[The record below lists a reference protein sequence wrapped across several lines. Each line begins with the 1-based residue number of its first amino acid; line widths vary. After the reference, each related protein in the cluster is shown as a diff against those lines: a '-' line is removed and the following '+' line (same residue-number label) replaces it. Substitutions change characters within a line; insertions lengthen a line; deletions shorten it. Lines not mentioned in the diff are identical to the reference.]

1 MRVRYLLYNA
11 YASGGTTR
19 TVVNQA
25 NALCE
30 AHDVEIAS
38 IYRHRRTPRFAVD
51 PRVRLVP
58 LTERRSDGSRR
69 GDPEGSWRWPM
80 RLARRFPNPMPHR
93 FDGRFPRWHPP
104 VDLRLLRY
112 VRARDDGIL
121 VTTRPGTNLLAAR
134 VAPRQLVTVA
144 QDHMNLG
151 SYQPDLRDAIVRA
164 YRRFDAVVTLTED
177 DRAAYREALA
187 DAPTRVECIPNGV
200 PLPHLPPA
208 TLDAKVLVA
217 AGRLVHQK
225 GFDLLLD
232 AFRMVAGKHPDW
244 QLWIFGGGARRD
256 ALAAQIERL
265 GLAGRAHLK
274 GTAARLDEQLAAA
287 SIYVLSSRFEGLP
300 MVLLEAMSAG
310 LPAVAFDCPTGPAQ
324 ILTHGKSGLLVPE
337 QDVSA
342 LAAGICELIED
353 PARRRAMGAAAL
365 ADAARYS
372 IDAVAR
378 RWEELF
384 LELLVARR

>member
-38 IYRHRRTPRFAVD
+38 IYRHREKPRFAVD

-58 LTERRSDGSRR
+58 LTERRSDGSHR
-69 GDPEGSWRWPM
+69 GDPEGSWRLPM
-80 RLARRFPNPMPHR
+80 RLARRFANPMPHR
-93 FDGRFPRWHPP
+93 HDGRFPRWHPP

-112 VRARDDGIL
+112 LRARDDGIL

-134 VAPRQLVTVA
+134 LAPRRLVTVA

-151 SYQPDLRDAIVRA
+151 SYRPDLRDAIVRA
-164 YRRFDAVVTLTED
+164 YRRFDAVVTLTEA

-187 DAPTRVECIPNGV
+187 GAPTRVECIPNGV
-200 PLPHLPPA
+200 PRPRLPPA
-208 TLDAKVLVA
+208 TLEVKVLVA

-232 AFRMVAGKHPDW
+232 AFRIVAGRHPEW
-244 QLWIFGGGARRD
+244 RLWIFGGGARRD

-265 GLAGRAHLK
+265 GLVGRAHLK
-274 GTAARLDEQLAAA
+274 GTAARLDEQFAAA

-324 ILTHGKSGLLVPE
+324 IISHGRSGLLVPA
-337 QDVSA
+337 QDVPA
-342 LAAGICELIED
+342 LAAGICQLIED
-353 PARRRAMGAAAL
+353 PASRRAMGAAAV

-378 RWEELF
+378 RWEALF
-384 LELLVARR
+384 AELLVASR